1 LNYYY
6 LFFCFQVL
14 NGINLGYISRGP
26 SLNATARSL
35 VRAAYGE
42 TASFNS
48 LAAGE
53 FDLVLGKISKKIDD
67 EISI

>member
-1 LNYYY
+1 MSNV
-6 LFFCFQVL
+6 C
-14 NGINLGYISRGP
+14 RGS

-42 TASFNS
+42 TAAFND

-53 FDLVLGKISKKIDD
+53 FETVLGKNNNQSVLG
-67 EISI
+67 SLY

>member
-48 LAAGE
+48 LAAGK
-53 FDLVLGKISKKIDD
+53 FDLVLGKIRKKN
-67 EISI
+67 